1 MNLLHPLRYWT
12 LTTLL
17 LLVGC
22 APGPNA
28 PGHASFV
35 SPLPI
40 PPLAESRRDGEGR
53 LEFQLE
59 AREGT
64 REFRAGYRTA
74 TRGVNGDHL
83 GPTLRMAHGDEVVVH
98 LTNALPEAT
107 TMHWHGMELPAAMD
121 GGPHQMVAPG
131 TTWSPTWT
139 VRQPAATLWYHPHPH
154 GATERHVYSGMVGMI
169 LIDDDASFS
178 DGALPDTYGV
188 DDVPVLV
195 QDVTLDADG
204 QLVRHKPWYN
214 QVGPLGEMVLVNGAV
229 TPYHEVGDELIRLR
243 LLNASLSRV
252 YAFGL
257 SDGRPFHVVSSDG
270 GLLTEPLATDRIQL
284 SPGERADIVVR
295 MAAGDTVRLVSHPPE
310 LGTDFVN
317 NRLAGGRDR
326 FDLLELRASDTLRSS
341 PPLPTR
347 LARIEA
353 PDPSAADT
361 VRSFRVSS
369 SAINGLSMDMRR
381 IDEYIRPGATE
392 IWEVEGIAVPH
403 NFHVHGVRFRVLDM
417 DGRAPP
423 PEFAGWKDTVY
434 LDPDTVTRLLIEFP
448 KHEDDAPFMFHCHFL
463 RHEDDGAMGQF
474 LVGSERP

>member
-1 MNLLHPLRYWT
+1 MNLSQSLRHTT
-12 LTTLL
+12 LTTLIML
-17 LLVGC
+17 TGC

-28 PGHASFV
+28 PGHASFA

-40 PPLAESRRDGEGR
+40 PPLAESSRDGEGR
-53 LEFQLE
+53 LEFELE

-64 REFRAGYRTA
+64 REFRPGYRTA
-74 TRGVNGDHL
+74 TRGVNGEHL
-83 GPTLRMAHGDEVVVH
+83 APTLRMQRGDEVVVH
-98 LTNALPEAT
+98 LSNALSEAT

-131 TTWSPTWT
+131 ATWSPTWT

-169 LIDDDASFS
+169 LVDDDTAFR

-195 QDVTLDADG
+195 QDVTLDGDG
-204 QLVRHKPWYN
+204 QLVRRKPWYN
-214 QVGPLGEMVLVNGAV
+214 QVGPLGEMILVNGAV
-229 TPYHEVGDELIRLR
+229 TPYHEVGDERIRLR

-252 YAFGL
+252 YDFGF
-257 SDGRPFHVVSSDG
+257 SDGRAFHVVASDG
-270 GLLTEPLATDRIQL
+270 GLLTEPLTAERIQL

-295 MAAGDTVRLVSHPPE
+295 MEAGDTVRLLSHPPE
-310 LGTDFVN
+310 LGTDFIN
-317 NRLAGGRDR
+317 DRLAGGRDR
-326 FDLLELRASDTLRSS
+326 FELLELRAAGTLRAS

-347 LARIEA
+347 LAELER
-353 PDPSAADT
+353 PDPTTADT
-361 VRSFRVSS
+361 TRTFRVSS
-369 SAINGLSMDMRR
+369 STINGRSMDMGR
-381 IDEYIRPGATE
+381 IDAHIRPGATE

-403 NFHVHGVRFRVLDM
+403 NFHVHGVRFRILAM
-417 DGRAPP
+417 DGSPPP

-448 KHEDDAPFMFHCHFL
+448 EHEDDVPFMFHCHFL

-474 LVGSERP
+474 LVRSENR